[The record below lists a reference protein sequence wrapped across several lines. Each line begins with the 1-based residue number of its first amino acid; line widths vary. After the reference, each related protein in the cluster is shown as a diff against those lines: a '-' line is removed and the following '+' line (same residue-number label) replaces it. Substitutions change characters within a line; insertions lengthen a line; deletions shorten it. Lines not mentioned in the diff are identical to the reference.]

1 MSINQSTTIPT
12 AEEARIA
19 REASRT
25 FATLIPSQKP
35 LQLTVTSDD
44 DIERELTLPPTAVRL
59 LLDILEQ
66 MALGKAVTI
75 IPVNAELTIQQA
87 ADLLNVSRPFLVDL
101 INKNEIPHRKL
112 GRGQRILF
120 EELINY
126 KQKVERSQKAALEE
140 LTAQAEELGLGY

>member
-1 MSINQSTTIPT
+1 MSINQSTTIPS

-25 FATLIPSQKP
+25 FATLIPNQKP

-66 MALGKAVTI
+66 MALGNAVTI

-87 ADLLNVSRPFLVDL
+87 ADLLNVSRPFLIDL
-101 INKNEIPHRKL
+101 INKNEIPYRKL

-120 EELINY
+120 EELMNY
-126 KQKVERSQKAALEE
+126 KQKVEESQKAALEE